1 MKNDFKNCL
10 VIGFA
15 LFAMFFGAGN
25 LIFPIYLGLIT
36 GTSAPLSAI
45 AFVLTGVGIPFLG
58 ILAGTKANGSFE
70 NMASQVG
77 KTFAVICTTV
87 LIITIGPLV
96 AIPRTAA
103 TTFELA
109 FKPFIPSMTPVVGMI
124 IFFAINIALILKPS
138 RIVDTIGKVLT
149 PALLVIL
156 LILIVKGFIS
166 PLGPAT
172 ASTIDSVFFTS
183 LIEGYQTMDAL
194 AALIF
199 SSIIISSVISKGY
212 GKKDISRITIKSGI
226 VAIVGLAIVYGGLVY
241 VGHTASS
248 IYPTDISKTQ
258 LLLNISSDL
267 LGNGG
272 TILIGLAMALACLTT
287 SMCLVSSAATYFEDL
302 SKGKSPY
309 KVNVFVICFIS
320 GFIGVLGVDKIVSLA
335 GPLLSILYPICITLI
350 LLTLGKKLVRS
361 NLVVK
366 YSVYVS
372 LIFAI
377 IDVLNPFDLNNII
390 PLSELGFGWVIPTV
404 VTFIVCNFLILNKK
418 DDTVDDL
425 EII

>member
-25 LIFPIYLGLIT
+25 LIFPTYLGLVA
-36 GTSAPLSAI
+36 GSSAPISAI

-58 ILAGTKANGSFE
+58 ILAGTKFNGSFE
-70 NMASQVG
+70 NMAGQVG

-109 FKPFIPSMTPVVGMI
+109 FSPFFPSMTPVVGMI
-124 IFFAINIALILKPS
+124 IFFAINIALILKPA

-166 PLGPAT
+166 PIGPT
-172 ASTIDSVFFTS
+172 TDPTIDSVFFTS

-212 GKKDISRITIKSGI
+212 DKKDISRITIKSGI
-226 VAIVGLAIVYGGLVY
+226 VAIVGLAVVYGGLVY

-248 IYPTDISKTQ
+248 VYPTDISKTQ
-258 LLLNISSDL
+258 LLLNISSNL

-287 SMCLVSSAATYFEDL
+287 SMCLVSSAATYFNDL
-302 SKGKSPY
+302 SKGKLPY

-320 GFIGVLGVDKIVSLA
+320 GAIGVLGVDKIVSLA

-350 LLTLGKKLVRS
+350 LLTLGKKFVKS

-366 YSVYVS
+366 YSVYVA

-377 IDVLNPFDLNNII
+377 IDVFKLFGLNNLI
-390 PLSELGFGWVIPTV
+390 PFSQLGFGWVIPTV
-404 VTFIVCNFLILNKK
+404 VTFIVCNFLIFNKK
-418 DDTVDDL
+418 DDSVDNL